1 MRSRGAAAPGGRP
14 RAGRAARGLW
24 LGIALAGGVALMP
37 AGGLAQSALPAAQDD
52 PAASAPAASAQD
64 PRAARQSRLDS
75 LFAELADP
83 ATEDWEAVEQ
93 QIWREWSHSGSAS
106 ADLLLRRGRKAMEA
120 KDLPKAIALFSALVD
135 HAPDFAEGWNAR
147 ATAFYHADR
156 YGEALAD
163 IARTLAL
170 EPRHFGALTGLG
182 MILEETGQDERALA
196 AYRAAHA
203 IHPHRPS
210 VNEAIERLE
219 LKTRGRA
226 L

>member
-1 MRSRGAAAPGGRP
+1 MRRRARPVTAALGVALLAVAVAAG
-14 RAGRAARGLW
+14 AGRAQTQ
-24 LGIALAGGVALMP
+24 P
-37 AGGLAQSALPAAQDD
+37 PAQDSP
-52 PAASAPAASAQD
+52 PAAPAAAED
-64 PRAARQSRLDS
+64 PRAARAARLDA

-93 QIWREWSHSGSAS
+93 QIWSEWSHSGSA
-106 ADLLLRRGRKAMEA
+106 AMDLLLRRGRKALEA
-120 KDLPKAIALFSALVD
+120 KDTARAIALFSALVD

-147 ATAFYHADR
+147 ATAFYMADR

-163 IARTLAL
+163 IARALAL

-182 MILEETGQDERALA
+182 MILEESGFPERALQA
-196 AYRAAHA
+196 FRAAHA